1 MIDINFSDLL
11 AALALV
17 FIIEGLMPFLN
28 PEGLRKVFLTAIQMD
43 NKTLRFLGISSM
55 SAGLILLYIV
65 R

>member
-1 MIDINFSDLL
+1 
-11 AALALV
+11 
-17 FIIEGLMPFLN
+17 MPFLN

-55 SAGLILLYIV
+55 LAGLILLYIV